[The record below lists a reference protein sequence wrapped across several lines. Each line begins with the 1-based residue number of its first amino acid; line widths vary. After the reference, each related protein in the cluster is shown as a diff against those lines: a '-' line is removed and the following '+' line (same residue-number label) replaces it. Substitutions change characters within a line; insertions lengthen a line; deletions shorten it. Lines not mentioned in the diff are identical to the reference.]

1 MALTD
6 QGSIFTW
13 GGTLHGKSG
22 LGPDAGKQAIKYRP
36 KELLFFKENDL
47 IVTQI
52 SCGQNHSLA
61 IAYKQTAERIGKPQL
76 YSWGDQ

>member
-6 QGSIFTW
+6 NGSIFTW

-22 LGPDAGKQAIKYRP
+22 LGKEAGKQAIKHKP
-36 KELLFFKENDL
+36 KELMFFHKSKL
-47 IVTQI
+47 IVTHI

-61 IAYKQTAERIGKPQL
+61 IAYKKTAERTGRP
-76 YSWGDQ
+76 